1 MKYRIGIS
9 IILVIVFAFIVALK
23 SGDDESVTEQ
33 QAPAQAGSNFNM

>member
-9 IILVIVFAFIVALK
+9 IILVIVFAFIVTLK
-23 SGDDESVTEQ
+23 SGEDESVPEQ